1 MMINQSRHGTSPSRI
16 SPNLGV
22 DLPGKSRR
30 GTNLLGKS
38 RWSGSLLLTGMKSL
52 GLNLPGKS
60 HRRGTNLLGK
70 SRWSG
75 SLLTGMKH
83 QNGRHQGGASPLL
96 IGIGRATAAHHRLR
110 ASLVRAARASLE
122 RADQRVAAALLLLAI
137 HHGGD
142 MMAIR
147 AVGLQPPTGNLGKSH
162 HGEVVAVVVRQENLE
177 RAEVEEEQ
185 EIFEV

>member
-1 MMINQSRHGTSPSRI
+1 MINQSRHGTSPARI

-22 DLPGKSRR
+22 NLLGRSRH

-60 HRRGTNLLGK
+60 HRRGTNLLG
-70 SRWSG
+70 G
-75 SLLTGMKH
+75 SLLLTGMKR
-83 QNGRHQGGASPLL
+83 QNGRHHGGASPLL

-162 HGEVVAVVVRQENLE
+162 HGEVVAVAVRQENLE
-177 RAEVEEEQ
+177 RVEVEEEQ